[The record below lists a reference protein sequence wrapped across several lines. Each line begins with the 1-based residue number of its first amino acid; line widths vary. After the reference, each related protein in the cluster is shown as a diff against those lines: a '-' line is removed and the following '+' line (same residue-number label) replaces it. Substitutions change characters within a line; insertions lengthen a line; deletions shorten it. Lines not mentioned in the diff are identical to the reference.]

1 MLRLPRFPA
10 SLILTI
16 VLAATPRAAAQRPPD
31 MPVTAS
37 DRAEIVRAAARAFDT
52 YHYDA
57 AKGAAAS
64 ALLLEELE
72 AGTYDPATT
81 ALALTTAVGKTLDTL
96 NDHHLNFG
104 YSAEPSP
111 LGFEPAPTV
120 EDLAREREAQRDDGY
135 GIKSVERLEGNVGL
149 LRLDRFPHPEIAGE
163 ALVAAMRLLDGT
175 DALILDLREN
185 RGGDSDTVLFLASWF
200 FGPDPIHLN
209 DSVERNETRQRWT
222 VEWLPV
228 RRYTNPV
235 YVLSSPR
242 TYSGGEAL
250 TYTLQATQRGRVI
263 GERTRGG
270 AHLARWYTIHPNFAV
285 QIPWARN
292 VYPATGGDWEGV
304 GVKPDVE
311 APAATARAVAHH
323 QALEDL
329 IARAPDAEKDA
340 LREVLEGLDAPP
352 RK

>member
-1 MLRLPRFPA
+1 MLRLPRIAALLVLVP
-10 SLILTI
+10 LT
-16 VLAATPRAAAQRPPD
+16 ARAQGRPPD
-31 MPVTAS
+31 MPVSAS
-37 DRAEIVRAAARAFDT
+37 DRAEIVRAAAKAFDT

-57 AKGAAAS
+57 ATGAAAS

-72 AGTYDPATT
+72 AGTYDKAAT
-81 ALALTTAVGKTLDTL
+81 ALDLTTAVGKTLDTL
-96 NDHHLNFG
+96 ADRHLNFG
-104 YSAEPSP
+104 YSAEASP

-120 EDLAREREAQRDDGY
+120 EDLASERESQREDGY

-175 DALILDLREN
+175 DALIVDLREN

-200 FGPDPIHLN
+200 FGPDPLRLN

-228 RRYTNPV
+228 RRYTKPV
-235 YVLSSPR
+235 YVLSSSR

-250 TYTLQATQRGRVI
+250 AYTLQAMKRGRVI

-292 VYPATGGDWEGV
+292 VYSTTGGDWEGV
-304 GVKPDVE
+304 GVKPDLE
-311 APAATARAVAHH
+311 APADSARTVAYRA
-323 QALEDL
+323 ALEER
-329 IARAPDAEKDA
+329 IANAPEDQRDA
-340 LREVLEGLDAPP
+340 LRKVLEGLDAT
-352 RK
+352 RE